1 MAPADAP
8 LPDGL
13 TPIYPTTHAAVP
25 LAFSGVQA
33 GFPSTA
39 AAAPRAGDIVVMQI
53 NNEFTVKRFIE
64 KPDGTP
70 YLHPESRLPDFKDIV
85 PSEFEEWICFGVVRH
100 IIKSL

>member
-8 LPDGL
+8 LPEGL
-13 TPIYPTTHAAVP
+13 TPIHPTTHAAVP
-25 LAFSGVQA
+25 LAFSSVQ
-33 GFPSTA
+33 
-39 AAAPRAGDIVVMQI
+39 AGDIVVMQI
-53 NNEFTVKRFIE
+53 NNEFTVKRFME

>member
-53 NNEFTVKRFIE
+53 NNEFTVKRFME